1 MVIPAEIGHAA
12 YARPV
17 LKYVVENF
25 GRTTLLTFKER
36 LFPDLSQDTLLL
48 LAEDKT
54 VKSKG
59 SSSGKLF
66 LADLESVAD
75 LSHTRTAGNLTH
87 AAEVGVEAIVSGRT
101 TLASYWLSEEARSL
115 YQKLSKS
122 NLTKRLGDFAEVGIG
137 YVTGA
142 NQFFHLSKA
151 EAKKRKISPA
161 YLTPAVYRGRALGGL
176 HFSKRDWNKAEKVGE
191 AGYLLDLANKKRLST
206 SVKTYVEAG
215 ERQGVDKAYK
225 CRVRSPWYAVPHVY
239 QPEGFLTYMSG
250 LRPLLV
256 ANGAKAVTPNSLH
269 AVRLHAQSPFSAR
282 DLALL
287 WHTSLTSLSVELEG
301 HALGGGMLK
310 LEPSEAKNVLVT
322 HPERTEA
329 FDKLFCEVDSLLRQ
343 GCEQRARDLVDTLI
357 LEEQLGFQ
365 TSEVQVLRDAAQL
378 LSERRYYKGKRSS
391 AQVFV

>member
-1 MVIPAEIGHAA
+1 MVIPVEIGHAA

-48 LAEDKT
+48 LAEDKG
-54 VKSKG
+54 KSG
-59 SSSGKLF
+59 NLF

-75 LSHTRTAGNLTH
+75 LTHIRTPANLAH
-87 AAEVGVEAIVSGRT
+87 ATKIDRDAVVSGRT
-101 TLASYWLSEEARSL
+101 TLSSYWISEEARSL
-115 YQKLSKS
+115 YEKLSKS
-122 NLTKRLGDFAEVGIG
+122 GLTKRLGDFAEVGIG
-137 YVTGA
+137 YVTGG
-142 NQFFHLSKA
+142 NGFFHLNKA
-151 EAKKRKISPA
+151 EAKKQNITPA
-161 YLTPAVYRGRALGGL
+161 YLTPAVYRSRALGGL
-176 HFSKRDWNKAEKVGE
+176 HFSKRDWGEAEKGGE
-191 AGYLLDLANKKRLST
+191 AGYLLDLSGKKRLSKP
-206 SVKTYVEAG
+206 VKTYIEKGEA
-215 ERQGVDKAYK
+215 RGVHKAYK

-287 WHTSLTSLSVELEG
+287 WQTSLTSLSVELEG

-310 LEPSEAKNVLVT
+310 LEPSEAKNVLIAN
-322 HPERTEA
+322 PERTEA
-329 FDKLFCEVDSLLRQ
+329 FEEVFNEVDSLLRQ
-343 GCEQRARDLVDTLI
+343 GCGQTARELIDTLI
-357 LEEQLGFQ
+357 LEEQLGLE
-365 TSEVQVLRDAAQL
+365 TSEVRILSEAAQL
-378 LSERRYYKGKRSS
+378 LRERRYYKGKKS
-391 AQVFV
+391 

>member
-48 LAEDKT
+48 LAEDKG
-54 VKSKG
+54 KSG
-59 SSSGKLF
+59 NLF

-87 AAEVGVEAIVSGRT
+87 AAEVDVEAIVSGRT
-101 TLASYWLSEEARSL
+101 TLASYLLSEEARSL

-122 NLTKRLGDFAEVGIG
+122 NLTKRLEDFAEVGIG

-142 NQFFHLSKA
+142 NHFFHLSKA
-151 EAKKRKISPA
+151 EAKKQKISPA
-161 YLTPAVYRGRALGGL
+161 YLTPAVYRGRALDGL
-176 HFSKRDWNKAEKVGE
+176 HFSKRDWNKAEKVDE
-191 AGYLLDLANKKRLST
+191 AGYLLDLASKKRLST

-287 WHTSLTSLSVELEG
+287 WQTSLTSLSVELEG

-310 LEPSEAKNVLVT
+310 LEPGEAKNVLVAN
-322 HPERTEA
+322 PERTEV
-329 FDKLFCEVDSLLRQ
+329 FNKLFCEVDSLLRQ
-343 GCEQRARDLVDTLI
+343 GCEQTARELVDTLF
-357 LEEQLGFQ
+357 LEKLLGLQ
-365 TSEVQVLRDAAQL
+365 KEEVRVLREAAQL
-378 LSERRYYKGKRSS
+378 LRERRYYKGKRSS